1 MTGFTLD
8 WLDLREP
15 ADAAAR
21 NRVVLAQLAA
31 DFVGRRS
38 VAAID
43 LGAGSGST
51 VRAVAPHL
59 PTEQCWTLVDDDP
72 ALLATAAGRAENGAV
87 RTRRL
92 DIAREVDLALTGHCD
107 LVTCSAL
114 LDLVSRRWLGRLVDR
129 LRPRGIP
136 FYAALS
142 YDGAIRL
149 EPAHPLNET
158 VVELFNHHQQGDK
171 GFGRALGP
179 DAGRA
184 TAAAFESAGYAVL
197 AGRADWRLDPSMAP
211 LQRALVDGIA
221 DAVTETGQLAPT
233 DLAAWRTAHLAAI
246 EAGLAFVQVGH
257 TDLYAR
263 R

>member
-1 MTGFTLD
+1 MSGFALD

-31 DFVGRRS
+31 DLVGRRS
-38 VAAID
+38 VAVID

-51 VRAVAPHL
+51 MRALAPHL
-59 PTEQCWTLVDDDP
+59 PGGQRWVLVDDDP
-72 ALLATAAGRAENGAV
+72 DLLAAATARVEDGAV
-87 RTRRL
+87 STRRL
-92 DIAREVDLALTGHCD
+92 DIARDLDTALAEHCD

-114 LDLVSRRWLGRLVDR
+114 LDLVSRRWIGRLVDR
-129 LRPRGIP
+129 LAARGTP
-136 FYAALS
+136 FYGALS
-142 YDGAIRL
+142 YDGSIRF
-149 EPAHPLNET
+149 EPAHPLDEA
-158 VVELFNHHQQGDK
+158 VLDLFNRHQQGDK

-184 TAAAFESAGYAVL
+184 TAAAFETAGYAVL
-197 AGRADWRLDPSMAP
+197 AGRSDWRLDPSMAP
-211 LQRALVDGIA
+211 LQRAFVEGIA
-221 DAVTETGQLAPT
+221 GAVAETGRLAPT
-233 DLAAWRTAHLAAI
+233 DLDAWRGAHLAAI
-246 EAGLAFVQVGH
+246 EAGAAFVQVGH